1 MWKGG
6 GEMGQGLTRFVQNH
20 FIRNRRLN
28 STRLVALSFG
38 LIILA
43 GTLLLALPVSAR
55 SGESQGI
62 FKALFTATSATCVT
76 GLVVT
81 DTALTWS
88 PFGQAVILLM
98 IQIGGLGF
106 MTILS
111 VVSLL
116 VHRHIGLS
124 ERLLMVSTLN
134 LSDLDGV
141 VRVVRRALMG
151 TLIFE
156 LGGTA
161 LLSLRMIPRFG
172 FFEGLWHALFH
183 SVSAFCNAGFDL
195 QGVDTGAFSS
205 LSGFAGDPVVLLTT
219 AALVIIGGLGFF
231 VWEDIAQKRSWKKL
245 TLYSKLVLGITAF
258 LLLGGT
264 VFFFLEEGSS
274 PDTLGS
280 MRPWEQ
286 WLGAF
291 FQSASLRTAGFNVID
306 QGAMQD
312 NSMVMS
318 CIFMLIGGSSGS
330 TAGGMKTVTVW
341 ALVMVLLTRLRGR
354 EHITFR
360 GRTLPAQRAM
370 DAVTLFLL
378 VLALWG
384 VGSMFISVADSVPFL
399 SAAYETA
406 SAIGTVGLTTGM
418 TPTLSRASHI
428 MLLLLM
434 YTGRVGGLS
443 VAIAFLTGRKAADKI
458 KYPEFHVMIG

>member
-1 MWKGG
+1 MLQW
-6 GEMGQGLTRFVQNH
+6 LARFVKDH
-20 FIRNRRLN
+20 FIRSRRLN

-38 LIILA
+38 VVILVGA
-43 GTLLLALPVSAR
+43 LLLALPISSR
-55 SGESQGI
+55 SGESQGL

-76 GLVVT
+76 GLVVA

-88 PFGQAVILLM
+88 PFGQAVILLL

-106 MTILS
+106 MTIIT

-116 VHRHIGLS
+116 AHRRIGLS

-141 VRVVRRALMG
+141 VRVVRRALVG
-151 TLIFE
+151 TVFFE
-156 LGGTA
+156 LMGAA
-161 LLSLRMIPRFG
+161 LLSVRMIPRFG
-172 FFEGLWHALFH
+172 LSRGLWHALFH

-195 QGVDTGAFSS
+195 QGVDTGAYSS
-205 LSGFAGDPVVLLTT
+205 LSAFAGDPVVLLTT

-231 VWEDIAQKRSWKKL
+231 VWEDIARNRSWKKL
-245 TLYSKLVLGITAF
+245 TLYSRLVLTLTAL

-264 VFFFLEEGSS
+264 LFFFLEEGES
-274 PDTLGS
+274 PDTLGG
-280 MRPWEQ
+280 MGPWEQ
-286 WLGAF
+286 WLNAF
-291 FQSASLRTAGFNVID
+291 FQSTTLRTAGFNVID

-312 NSMVMS
+312 NSIVLS

-341 ALVMVLLTRLRGR
+341 ALGMVLFTSLRGR
-354 EHITFR
+354 ERITFR
-360 GRTLPAQRAM
+360 GRTLPARRAM

-378 VLALWG
+378 VLTLWLC
-384 VGSMFISVADSVPFL
+384 GSMAISVADSVPFL
-399 SAAYETA
+399 HAAYETA
-406 SAIGTVGLTTGM
+406 SALGTVGLTTGI

-428 MLLLLM
+428 LLIFLM

-443 VAIAFLTGRKAADKI
+443 ISIAFLTGRKVADKI

>member
-1 MWKGG
+1 MLQW
-6 GEMGQGLTRFVQNH
+6 LARFVKDH
-20 FIRNRRLN
+20 FIRSRRLN

-38 LIILA
+38 VVILVGA
-43 GTLLLALPVSAR
+43 LLLALPISSR
-55 SGESQGI
+55 SGESQGL

-106 MTILS
+106 MTIIT

-116 VHRHIGLS
+116 AHRRIGLS

-141 VRVVRRALMG
+141 VRVVRRALVG
-151 TLIFE
+151 TVFFE
-156 LGGTA
+156 LMGAA
-161 LLSLRMIPRFG
+161 LLSVRMIPRFG
-172 FFEGLWHALFH
+172 LSRGLWHALFH

-195 QGVDTGAFSS
+195 QGVDTGAYSS
-205 LSGFAGDPVVLLTT
+205 LSAFAGDPVVLLTT

-231 VWEDIAQKRSWKKL
+231 VWEDIARNRSWKKL
-245 TLYSKLVLGITAF
+245 TLYSRLVLTLTAL

-264 VFFFLEEGSS
+264 LFFFLEEGES
-274 PDTLGS
+274 PDTLGG
-280 MRPWEQ
+280 MGPWEQ
-286 WLGAF
+286 WLNAF
-291 FQSASLRTAGFNVID
+291 FQSTTLRTAGFNVID

-312 NSMVMS
+312 NSIVLS

-341 ALVMVLLTRLRGR
+341 ALGMVLFTSLRGR
-354 EHITFR
+354 ERITFR
-360 GRTLPAQRAM
+360 GRTLPARRAM

-378 VLALWG
+378 VLTLWIC
-384 VGSMFISVADSVPFL
+384 GSMAISVADSVPFL
-399 SAAYETA
+399 HAAYETA
-406 SAIGTVGLTTGM
+406 SALGTVGLTTGI

-428 MLLLLM
+428 LLIFLM

-443 VAIAFLTGRKAADKI
+443 LSIAFLTGRKVADKI

>member
-1 MWKGG
+1 MF
-6 GEMGQGLTRFVQNH
+6 ERLARFIRDH
-20 FIRNRRLN
+20 FIRSRSLN

-38 LIILA
+38 VVILVGA
-43 GTLLLALPVSAR
+43 LLLALPISSW
-55 SGESQGI
+55 SGESQGL

-76 GLVVT
+76 GLVVA

-88 PFGQAVILLM
+88 PFGQAVILLL

-106 MTILS
+106 MTIIT

-116 VHRHIGLS
+116 AHRRIGLS

-141 VRVVRRALMG
+141 VRVVRRALVG
-151 TLIFE
+151 TVFFE
-156 LGGTA
+156 LMGAA
-161 LLSLRMIPRFG
+161 LLSVRMIPRFG
-172 FFEGLWHALFH
+172 LSRGLWHALFH

-195 QGVDTGAFSS
+195 QGVDTGAYSS
-205 LSGFAGDPVVLLTT
+205 LSAFAGDPVVLLTT

-231 VWEDIAQKRSWKKL
+231 VWEDIVQNRSWKKL
-245 TLYSKLVLGITAF
+245 TLYSRLVLTLTAL

-264 VFFFLEEGSS
+264 LFFFLEEGES
-274 PDTLGS
+274 PDTLGG
-280 MRPWEQ
+280 MGPWEQ
-286 WLGAF
+286 WLNAF
-291 FQSASLRTAGFNVID
+291 FQSTTLRTAGFNVID

-312 NSMVMS
+312 NSIVLS

-341 ALVMVLLTRLRGR
+341 ALGMVLFTSLRGR
-354 EHITFR
+354 ERITFR
-360 GRTLPAQRAM
+360 GRTLPARRAM

-378 VLALWG
+378 VLTLWIC
-384 VGSMFISVADSVPFL
+384 GSMAISVADSVPFL
-399 SAAYETA
+399 HAAYETA
-406 SAIGTVGLTTGM
+406 SALGTVGLTTGI

-428 MLLLLM
+428 LLIFLM

-443 VAIAFLTGRKAADKI
+443 LSIAFLTGRKVADKI

>member
-1 MWKGG
+1 MLQW
-6 GEMGQGLTRFVQNH
+6 LTRFVKDH
-20 FIRNRRLN
+20 FIRDRSLN

-38 LIILA
+38 VVILVGA
-43 GTLLLALPVSAR
+43 LLLTLPVSSR
-55 SGESQGI
+55 SGESQGL

-88 PFGQAVILLM
+88 PFGQAVILVM

-106 MTILS
+106 MTIITL
-111 VVSLL
+111 VSLL
-116 VHRHIGLS
+116 AHRRIGLS
-124 ERLLMVSTLN
+124 QRLLMVSTLN

-141 VRVVRRALMG
+141 VRLVRRALTG
-151 TLIFE
+151 TVFFE
-156 LGGTA
+156 LAGTA
-161 LLSLRMIPRFG
+161 LLSVRMIPRFG
-172 FFEGLWHALFH
+172 FFRGLWHALFH

-205 LSGFAGDPVVLLTT
+205 LSAFAGDPVTLLTT

-231 VWEDIAQKRSWKKL
+231 VWDDIAQKRSWKKL
-245 TLYSKLVLGITAF
+245 TLYSKLVLTLTVF

-264 VFFFLEEGSS
+264 LFFFLEEGEN
-274 PDTLGS
+274 PNTLGN

-286 WLGAF
+286 WLNAF
-291 FQSASLRTAGFNVID
+291 FQSATLRTAGFNVID

-312 NSMVMS
+312 NSIVLS
-318 CIFMLIGGSSGS
+318 CILMLIGGSSGS

-341 ALVMVLLTRLRGR
+341 ALMMVLFTSLRGR
-354 EHITFR
+354 ERITFR
-360 GRTLPAQRAM
+360 GRTLPARRAM

-378 VLALWG
+378 VLTLWVCG
-384 VGSMFISVADSVPFL
+384 AMVISMADSVPFL

-406 SAIGTVGLTTGM
+406 SAIGTVGLTTGI
-418 TPTLSRASHI
+418 TPALSRASHI
-428 MLLLLM
+428 LLILLM

-443 VAIAFLTGRKAADKI
+443 VSIAFLTGRKVADKI

>member
-1 MWKGG
+1 MLQW
-6 GEMGQGLTRFVQNH
+6 LARFVKDH
-20 FIRNRRLN
+20 FIRNRSLN

-38 LIILA
+38 VVILIGA
-43 GTLLLALPVSAR
+43 LLLALPVSTR
-55 SGESQGI
+55 SGESQGL

-81 DTALTWS
+81 DTAMTWS
-88 PFGQAVILLM
+88 PFGQAVILVM

-106 MTILS
+106 MTIITL
-111 VVSLL
+111 VSLL
-116 VHRHIGLS
+116 AHRRIGLS

-141 VRVVRRALMG
+141 VRVVRRALTG
-151 TLIFE
+151 TVFFE
-156 LGGTA
+156 LAGTA
-161 LLSLRMIPRFG
+161 LLAVRMIPRFG
-172 FFEGLWHALFH
+172 LFRGLWHALFH

-195 QGVDTGAFSS
+195 QGMDTGAYSS
-205 LSGFAGDPVVLLTT
+205 LSAFSGDPVVLLTT

-231 VWEDIAQKRSWKKL
+231 VWEDVAQNRSWKKL
-245 TLYSKLVLGITAF
+245 TLYSKLVLTLTVL

-264 VFFFLEEGSS
+264 LFFFLEEGDS
-274 PDTLGS
+274 PATLGG

-286 WLGAF
+286 WLNAF
-291 FQSASLRTAGFNVID
+291 FQSVTLRTAGFNVID

-312 NSMVMS
+312 NSIVLS

-341 ALVMVLLTRLRGR
+341 ALMMVLFTSLRGR
-354 EHITFR
+354 ERITFR
-360 GRTLPAQRAM
+360 GRTLPARRAV

-378 VLALWG
+378 VLTLW
-384 VGSMFISVADSVPFL
+384 VCGSMVISVADSVPFL
-399 SAAYETA
+399 NAAYETA
-406 SAIGTVGLTTGM
+406 SALGTVGLTTGI
-418 TPTLSRASHI
+418 TPALSRTSHI
-428 MLLLLM
+428 LLILLM

-443 VAIAFLTGRKAADKI
+443 LSIAFLTGRKVADKI

>member
-1 MWKGG
+1 ML
-6 GEMGQGLTRFVQNH
+6 ESITYFVRKR
-20 FIRNRRLN
+20 FIRSRRLN

-38 LIILA
+38 VIILIGA
-43 GTLLLALPVSAR
+43 LLLTLPVSAR
-55 SGESQGI
+55 SGESQGL

-106 MTILS
+106 MTIIS
-111 VVSLL
+111 VVSFMA
-116 VHRHIGLS
+116 HRRISLS

-151 TLIFE
+151 TLVFE
-156 LGGTA
+156 LAGTA
-161 LLSLRMIPRFG
+161 LLSVRMIPRFG
-172 FFEGLWHALFH
+172 FFKGLWHALFH

-195 QGVDTGAFSS
+195 QGMDTGAFSS

-231 VWEDIAQKRSWKKL
+231 VWEDIARQRAWKKL
-245 TLYSKLVLGITAF
+245 TLYSRLVLTLTAF
-258 LLLGGT
+258 LLLGGAL
-264 VFFFLEEGSS
+264 FFFLEEGNS
-274 PDTLGS
+274 PDTLGG
-280 MRPWEQ
+280 MKLWER
-286 WLGAF
+286 WLNAF
-291 FQSASLRTAGFNVID
+291 FQSVTLRTAGFNVID

-312 NSMVMS
+312 NSMVLS
-318 CIFMLIGGSSGS
+318 CILMLIGGSSGS

-341 ALVMVLLTRLRGR
+341 ALVMVLFTSLRGR
-354 EHITFR
+354 ERITFR
-360 GRTLPAQRAM
+360 GRTLPARRAM

-378 VLALWG
+378 VLALWTC
-384 VGSMFISVADSVPFL
+384 GSMVISVADSVPFL
-399 SAAYETA
+399 HAAYETA
-406 SAIGTVGLTTGM
+406 SALGTVGLTTGI

-428 MLLLLM
+428 LLILLM

-443 VAIAFLTGRKAADKI
+443 LSLAFLAGRKVADKI

>member
-1 MWKGG
+1 MLQW
-6 GEMGQGLTRFVQNH
+6 LARFVKDH
-20 FIRNRRLN
+20 FIRNRSLN

-38 LIILA
+38 IVILVGA
-43 GTLLLALPVSAR
+43 LLLALPISAR
-55 SGESQGI
+55 SGESQGL
-62 FKALFTATSATCVT
+62 FKAFFTATSATCVT

-88 PFGQAVILLM
+88 PFGQAVILVM

-106 MTILS
+106 MTIITL
-111 VVSLL
+111 VSLL
-116 VHRHIGLS
+116 AHRRIGLS

-141 VRVVRRALMG
+141 VRLVSRALRG
-151 TLIFE
+151 TIFFE
-156 LGGTA
+156 LAGAA
-161 LLSLRMIPRFG
+161 LLSVRMIPRFG
-172 FFEGLWHALFH
+172 FFRGLWHALFH

-195 QGVDTGAFSS
+195 QGMDTGAYSS
-205 LSGFAGDPVVLLTT
+205 LSAFAGDPVVLLTT

-231 VWEDIAQKRSWKKL
+231 VWDDIACNHSWKKL
-245 TLYSKLVLGITAF
+245 SLYSKLVLTLTAL

-264 VFFFLEEGSS
+264 LFFFLEEGAS

-286 WLGAF
+286 WLNAF
-291 FQSASLRTAGFNVID
+291 FQSTTLRTAGFNVID

-312 NSMVMS
+312 NSVVLS

-341 ALVMVLLTRLRGR
+341 ALMMVLFTSLRGR
-354 EHITFR
+354 ERITFR
-360 GRTLPAQRAM
+360 GRTLPARRAM

-378 VLALWG
+378 VLTLW
-384 VGSMFISVADSVPFL
+384 VCGSMAISVVDSVPFL
-399 SAAYETA
+399 HAAYETA
-406 SAIGTVGLTTGM
+406 SALGTVGLTTGI
-418 TPTLSRASHI
+418 TPGLSRASHI
-428 MLLLLM
+428 LLILLM

-443 VAIAFLTGRKAADKI
+443 VSIAFLTGRKVADKI

>member
-1 MWKGG
+1 MLQWW
-6 GEMGQGLTRFVQNH
+6 TRFIKDH
-20 FIRNRRLN
+20 FIRNRSLN

-38 LIILA
+38 VIILVGA
-43 GTLLLALPVSAR
+43 LLLALPISAR
-55 SGESQGI
+55 SGESQGL

-76 GLVVT
+76 GLVVA

-88 PFGQAVILLM
+88 PFGQAVILLL

-106 MTILS
+106 MTIIT

-116 VHRHIGLS
+116 AHRRIGLS

-151 TLIFE
+151 TVFFE
-156 LGGTA
+156 LAGTV
-161 LLSLRMIPRFG
+161 LLSVRMIPRFG
-172 FFEGLWHALFH
+172 FFRGLWHALFH

-195 QGVDTGAFSS
+195 QGMDTGTFSS
-205 LSGFAGDPVVLLTT
+205 LSAFSNDPVVLLTT

-231 VWEDIAQKRSWKKL
+231 VWEDIARNRSWKKL
-245 TLYSKLVLGITAF
+245 TLYSKLVLALTAL

-264 VFFFLEEGSS
+264 LFFFLEEGDS
-274 PDTLGS
+274 PATLGN
-280 MRPWEQ
+280 MKPWEQ
-286 WLGAF
+286 WLNAF
-291 FQSASLRTAGFNVID
+291 FQSATLRTAGFNVID

-312 NSMVMS
+312 NSIVLS

-341 ALVMVLLTRLRGR
+341 ALMMVLFTSLRGR
-354 EHITFR
+354 ERITFR
-360 GRTLPAQRAM
+360 GRTLPARRAM

-378 VLALWG
+378 VLTLW
-384 VGSMFISVADSVPFL
+384 VCGSMVISVVDSVPFL
-399 SAAYETA
+399 NAAYETA
-406 SAIGTVGLTTGM
+406 SALGTVGLTTGI
-418 TPTLSRASHI
+418 TPALSRASHV
-428 MLLLLM
+428 LLILLM

-443 VAIAFLTGRKAADKI
+443 VSIAFLTGRKVADKI